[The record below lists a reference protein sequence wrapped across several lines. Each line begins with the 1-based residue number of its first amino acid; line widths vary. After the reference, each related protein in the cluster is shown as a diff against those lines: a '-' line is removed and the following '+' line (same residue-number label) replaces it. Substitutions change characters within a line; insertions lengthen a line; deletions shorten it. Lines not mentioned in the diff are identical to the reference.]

1 MQTGP
6 RVEGKHVQRSWGS
19 PMPGALEGQ
28 QGIRCTGAE
37 CTGVRELE
45 EVRTGRQQDLVG
57 HGEESGRVKRPQGV
71 HWLRSPSRAAM
82 SVQVVPWG
90 HGMAP
95 KSINPVG
102 VGAVGRSRL
111 VLIAGERC
119 WAHGPRWAGQAA
131 RDCPGPSPSWLPAS
145 AGRAMPAPDPIRPGS
160 REQSRLPAAP
170 PVAPRGPH
178 SLQVSNARVGPELG
192 VWSGAA
198 WGPLFTHPLCP
209 LPAA

>member
-1 MQTGP
+1 MFIKCCVYARYKLICRRPCWEQNRPEGGE
-6 RVEGKHVQRSWGS
+6 RGSCVLCKRAHVEGKHVQRSWGS

-28 QGIRCTGAE
+28 QGVRCAGAE

-57 HGEESGRVKRPQGV
+57 HGEESGRVNRPQGV

-82 SVQVVPWG
+82 RVQVVPWG

-111 VLIAGERC
+111 VLNTGERC
-119 WAHGPRWAGQAA
+119 WAQGPRWAGQAA

-145 AGRAMPAPDPIRPGS
+145 AGRAVPAPDPIRPGS
-160 REQSRLPAAP
+160 
-170 PVAPRGPH
+170 
-178 SLQVSNARVGPELG
+178 
-192 VWSGAA
+192 
-198 WGPLFTHPLCP
+198 
-209 LPAA
+209 